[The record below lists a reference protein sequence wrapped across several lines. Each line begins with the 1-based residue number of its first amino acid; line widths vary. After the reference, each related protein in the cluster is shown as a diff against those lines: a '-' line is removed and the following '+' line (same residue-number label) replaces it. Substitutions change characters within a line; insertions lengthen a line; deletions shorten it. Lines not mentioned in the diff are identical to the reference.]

1 MELKRI
7 DNLWHFFA
15 TQNQLFLKKEIDSR
29 VLYTLKKN
37 KIKLIHSF
45 NPRFSIQSSLSIGPE
60 AFEMAVDSYAA
71 SQKRFGLPATALK
84 LQKPIFFPKELLKLT
99 GNFSLIVERDRFK
112 NLRVTLEPFLPKNIK
127 NTSSPI
133 NLISETLWAFR
144 YFSNTVKN

>member
-37 KIKLIHSF
+37 EIKLTHTF
-45 NPRFSIQSSLSIGPE
+45 NPLLTIQSSLSIGPE
-60 AFEMAVDSYAA
+60 TFEMAVNSYAA
-71 SQKRFGLPATALK
+71 SKKRFGLPGTSLK
-84 LQKPIFFPKELLKLT
+84 HQKNIFFPKELLKLT
-99 GNFSLIVERDRFK
+99 GNFSLLVERDRFK

>member
-15 TQNQLFLKKEIDSR
+15 TQNQLFLKKEVDNR

-37 KIKLIHSF
+37 KIRLIHSF
-45 NPRFSIQSSLSIGPE
+45 NPRFTIQSSLSIGPE
-60 AFEMAVDSYAA
+60 SFEMAVKTYAV
-71 SQKRFGLPATALK
+71 SQKRFGMPKTLPN
-84 LQKPIFFPKELLKLT
+84 LQKPIFFPKELLKLS
-99 GNFSLIVERDRFK
+99 GNYSLLIEKDRFK